1 MEDNKKYLIDIA
13 KEKTYPNQFDDYHKE
28 FSEWRTR
35 KDNPYGYSFVHD
47 VREHTYVDGEGY
59 YQKKAD
65 AAEKAALTKCLGLL
79 GASLLVMLFIDAVIS
94 FVFYKLYNDSSIFDV
109 RYSEI
114 ENVTTFLSPLNAAL
128 FGAATTFKYIAG
140 LWIFV
145 HFSKIPRKVAI
156 PLPKDAKVSKSGIYL
171 ILVIMVMGKVGSYLI
186 NIIFG
191 WMNVDCVF
199 TLGFH
204 NPDSILSDA
213 IYVFFNCVLVSIF
226 SEFLFRGAILQLFRQ
241 FGDTYA
247 LIVSVITFSFT
258 YYDVSSICYA
268 SLLAAVLGLFTLKTG
283 SIKTAVIMR
292 IVESISSYAV
302 SCVILDNYSN
312 GRVVIVC
319 IYAFI
324 ATVAAFVFSRLMCN
338 GKLDFRM
345 RNDSSE
351 IDNGAKL
358 RLFVTNTSITLWL
371 VAVLGM
377 VVLMVRFI

>member
-1 MEDNKKYLIDIA
+1 MTA
-13 KEKTYPNQFDDYHKE
+13 
-28 FSEWRTR
+28 
-35 KDNPYGYSFVHD
+35 
-47 VREHTYVDGEGY
+47 
-59 YQKKAD
+59 
-65 AAEKAALTKCLGLL
+65 C
-79 GASLLVMLFIDAVIS
+79 
-94 FVFYKLYNDSSIFDV
+94 
-109 RYSEI
+109 
-114 ENVTTFLSPLNAAL
+114 
-128 FGAATTFKYIAG
+128 
-140 LWIFV
+140 
-145 HFSKIPRKVAI
+145 
-156 PLPKDAKVSKSGIYL
+156 
-171 ILVIMVMGKVGSYLI
+171 
-186 NIIFG
+186 
-191 WMNVDCVF
+191 
-199 TLGFH
+199 
-204 NPDSILSDA
+204 SDA

-226 SEFLFRGAILQLFRQ
+226 SEFLFRGAILQMFRQ

-247 LIVSVITFSFT
+247 LLVSVITFSFT

-358 RLFVTNTSITLWL
+358 RLFVTNTSIMLWL

>member
-35 KDNPYGYSFVHD
+35 SDNPYGYSFVHD

-65 AAEKAALTKCLGLL
+65 AAEKIALTKCLGLL

-114 ENVTTFLSPLNAAL
+114 ENVTTYFSPLNAAL

-145 HFSKIPRKVAI
+145 HFSQIPRKVAI

-204 NPDSILSDA
+204 NPDSVFSDA

-247 LIVSVITFSFT
+247 LIVSVITFSLT
-258 YYDVSSICYA
+258 YYDISSICYA